1 MSSPKMTRMFGFW
14 PDAAPCGACACAT
27 MMGAL
32 AVNADAAASVVPPSR
47 TLRRLRGRSFV
58 GMSRLYASFM
68 SYSFSNNPTARPG
81 CVQRAWHANLIEGL
95 GWRLSR
101 LRPRRAI
108 RESPESAL
116 GFPRGRRDLPVE
128 PRAQLRRALLRGI
141 VHVQET
147 LAALVSRDG
156 KPKLAEELTLPVV
169 MAGQIG

>member
-1 MSSPKMTRMFGFW
+1 
-14 PDAAPCGACACAT
+14 
-27 MMGAL
+27 
-32 AVNADAAASVVPPSR
+32 
-47 TLRRLRGRSFV
+47 
-58 GMSRLYASFM
+58 M

-169 MAGQIG
+169 MAGR